1 MRAHERI
8 RSVGGPGGAR
18 ARKAWRETWTGVR
31 SAVLAVAV
39 AAWGLSAAL
48 PARAWGGKVELKRR
62 YQPGQKLVY
71 TTSMRTRSQIQ
82 SDPPGLKDLLP
93 PMPTEFSVQQQTTLT
108 VQGIHP
114 DGSVDMQNRFDQF
127 EVRSDL
133 AEKLPENLRETAR
146 ATEQELNQTLAGQ
159 ALTARYDSQGRLV
172 GLEGV
177 EALLDQFDPV
187 LREPLRQALRIMLEH
202 TIGTSLYPDHK
213 VKRGEEWKR
222 KLDAEASA
230 DYPFQMQGESTS
242 RFAGT
247 TRYRGAKAAI
257 VEFRFT
263 NILTPALEQLRQTSP
278 LGQLEAQGLGLDIR
292 IDGQGEGRALLALQ
306 DGRVLETQST
316 VHQNMSARLTNPGHM
331 SLPTAQPVKLQI
343 QSDTEMRVESAG
355 K

>member
-1 MRAHERI
+1 MPAHERI
-8 RSVGGPGGAR
+8 RTVIGPGGVQ
-18 ARKAWRETWTGVR
+18 ARKAWREAGTGIHV
-31 SAVLAVAV
+31 AALAVAV
-39 AAWGLSAAL
+39 AAWGLSGAL

-71 TTSMRTRSQIQ
+71 TTNMHTRAQIQ

-114 DGSVDMQNRFDQF
+114 DGSVDMQDHFDQF

-133 AEKLPENLRETAR
+133 TEKLPENLRDTAR
-146 ATEQELNQTLAGQ
+146 ETEQELNRTMAGQ
-159 ALTARYDSQGRLV
+159 ALTAHYDSQGRLV

-177 EALLDQFDPV
+177 EALLDKFDPA
-187 LREPLRQALRIMLEH
+187 LREPLRQALRLMLEH
-202 TIGTSLYPDHK
+202 TVDTSLYPDHK

-247 TRYRGAKAAI
+247 TRFRGAKAAI

-263 NILTPALEQLRQTSP
+263 NMLTPALEQLRQTSP
-278 LGQLEAQGLGLDIR
+278 LGQLEAHGLGLDIR
-292 IDGQGEGRALLALQ
+292 INGQGEGRALLALQ
-306 DGRVLETQST
+306 DGRVLETQSK
-316 VHQNMSARLTNPGHM
+316 VHQNMSARLTNPGHL
-331 SLPTAQPVKLQI
+331 SLPTSQPVKLQI
-343 QSDTEMRVESAG
+343 QSDTEMHVETAG